1 MAPNRWLFFFI
12 ILICGGSS
20 SLFAQ
25 TTDSSKVEEEDYSNY
40 ASAEEAVKYCTQKVR
55 LLSPTKL
62 VSAGFEWQNGGSY
75 FSGRPIGEN
84 TTQEAMASTPD
95 KFRSVYGARFAFG
108 APVISNTKMIL
119 NLGANYYESRFDL
132 EESTTNPS
140 WNFPAKKLL
149 GDGLRTM
156 GLNATLFKP
165 IDSKQFVI
173 ALVSADWN
181 GNFTWNTFKDRF
193 PDPTWT
199 LAALYGRKPSDNFM
213 WAIGATQ
220 SWRIGEKTYFPLIMF
235 NKTFNDH
242 WGLEILL
249 PARGH
254 VRYNFSPRSLLLAG
268 VELEG
273 NSYRIGWE
281 KSATDNLPGHIELR
295 RSEVK
300 PRLVYERQLAGF
312 VWLSAQMG
320 YRITTNFNLST
331 SRKDERGTYK
341 YEEQKLGQGIG
352 NALYFNLSL
361 NLVSP

>member
-1 MAPNRWLFFFI
+1 MASFRLLLIFV
-12 ILICGGSS
+12 ILICSRHS
-20 SLFAQ
+20 LLFAQ

-40 ASAEEAVKYCTQKVR
+40 GSAEDAKKYCTQKVR

-62 VSAGFEWQNGGSY
+62 VSAGFEWQNRGSY
-75 FSGRPIGEN
+75 LSGRPIGEI
-84 TTQEAMASTPD
+84 TDMEVRAPE
-95 KFRSVYGARFAFG
+95 KFRSVSGARFALG

-132 EESTTNPS
+132 EESASNPS

-149 GDGLRTM
+149 GEGLRTM

-165 IDSKQFVI
+165 IDNKQFI
-173 ALVSADWN
+173 ITLVSADWS
-181 GNFTWNTFKDRF
+181 GSFTWSTLKDRL
-193 PDPTWT
+193 PGPTWT
-199 LAALYGRKPSDNFM
+199 LAALYGQKPSDNFM

-220 SWRIGEKTYFPLIMF
+220 SWRIGEKTYFPLLML

-249 PARGH
+249 PARAH
-254 VRYNFSPRSLLLAG
+254 VRYNFSARSLLLAG

-273 NSYRIGWE
+273 NSYRIDWQ
-281 KSATDNLPGHIELR
+281 KSNVDTLPGQIELR
-295 RSEVK
+295 RSEAK

-312 VWLSAQMG
+312 LWLSAQVG
-320 YRITTNFNLST
+320 YRITTNFNLSK
-331 SRKDERGTYK
+331 SRKDGRGEYK
-341 YEEQKLGQGIG
+341 YEEQKLGKGIG
-352 NALYFNLSL
+352 NALYFNVSL